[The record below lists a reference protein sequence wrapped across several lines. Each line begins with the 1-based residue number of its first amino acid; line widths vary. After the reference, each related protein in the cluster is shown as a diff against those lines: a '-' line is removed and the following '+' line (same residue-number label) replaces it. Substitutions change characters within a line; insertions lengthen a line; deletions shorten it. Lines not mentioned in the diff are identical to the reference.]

1 MSWSPCVTRVL
12 PQAGTGPDLKLAYYV
27 LRVYDDTQW
36 GWHAEGGW
44 HAKGGML
51 RGGMLRGRLSWGG
64 MLAGRTHNKDGWLR
78 HATEWHA

>member
-12 PQAGTGPDLKLAYYV
+12 LQAGTGPDLKLAYYV

-51 RGGMLRGRLSWGG
+51 QGGMLRGRLSWQAVRTTRAGGLGMQLSG
-64 MLAGRTHNKDGWLR
+64 MLRA
-78 HATEWHA
+78 A